1 MKVTYLLAFLL
12 IISGCTARVDQ
23 NSVRAS
29 ANIPTAAKVDRVIIE
44 HDTSIPNIYM
54 TIEPILV
61 KISRG
66 ETDINVKY
74 KESGKK
80 DPEWMHEKKRL
91 TVNVK
96 YYQEYFLQRQRQ
108 ITTQLASSLAGVK
121 NFKLLDY
128 EMSKEKHFTT
138 SKKSMSDLGVYL
150 VRATITEANDQALY
164 RSNKNRI
171 PGVYKDKEVE
181 IEGMVG
187 LDIQVIDA
195 ISGEVVHA
203 YPTRGSYKTKD
214 VSVDGGLLTDFS
226 SSHEI
231 VKSSIDQ
238 ALRVALNNAAYELHE
253 KFTGKKTIDKEYE

>member
-29 ANIPTAAKVDRVIIE
+29 ANIPTAAKVDRVNIE
-44 HDTSIPNIYM
+44 HDSSTPNIYM

-61 KISRG
+61 RINRG
-66 ETDINVKY
+66 ENDINIKY

-96 YYQEYFLQRQRQ
+96 YYQEYFLQRQIQ
-108 ITTQLASSLAGVK
+108 ITTQLASSLGGVK

-128 EMSKEKHFTT
+128 NIAKEKNFTST
-138 SKKSMSDLGVYL
+138 NKKPNDLGLYL
-150 VRATITEANDQALY
+150 VRASITEANDQVLY
-164 RSNKNRI
+164 KSDKSRI
-171 PGVYKDKEVE
+171 PGIYKDKEVE
-181 IEGMVG
+181 IKGMVG
-187 LDIQVIDA
+187 LDIQVIDPT
-195 ISGEVVHA
+195 SGEVIHA
-203 YPTRGSYKTKD
+203 FPTQGSYTTKD
-214 VSVDGGLLTDFS
+214 VSVEGGLLTDFS
-226 SSHEI
+226 SSHEV

-238 ALRVALNNAAYELHE
+238 ALRVALNNAANELFQ
-253 KFTGKKTIDKEYE
+253 KFSGKSPVENEYE